1 VSASLPFTGERF
13 TPEIGGAI
21 WYEHWHRYCA
31 LLPAVVGKRVLD
43 AACGEG
49 YGSMLLAGVAAEVTG
64 VDIDDVTIRHA
75 AARYGGRRNLR
86 FVQGSCIALPLASES
101 IDLVVSFET
110 IEHLTEQHALL
121 AELRRVLAPEGV
133 LVVSSPNRPV
143 YSELGAGGRNEYHV
157 RELTREELKA
167 MLDAP
172 FPQQAWYAQ
181 RVLAHSMLWAE
192 DQMRPPGAV
201 ELLALSGERVHSLAV
216 PAPPAYFVVV
226 CGGPGAS
233 LPRLPALS
241 IFDDGAQS
249 LVREYERAVLAE
261 KHHHYD
267 LLDAHKIAEERLDQ
281 AIAAVNDLASSSERE
296 KILRSRVASLEAAL
310 TEAERAAAALA
321 ETEARLRF
329 RESWEGWWRWPLGRL
344 RQFTR
349 RAREPAAAGGPSR

>member
-1 VSASLPFTGERF
+1 MSASLPFTGERF
-13 TPEIGGAI
+13 TPEIAGAI

-31 LLPAVVGKRVLD
+31 VVPGAVGKRVLD

-64 VDIDDVTIRHA
+64 VDIDGATIRHA
-75 AARYGGRRNLR
+75 AARYSGRRNLR
-86 FVQGSCIALPLASES
+86 FVHGSCIALPLASGS
-101 IDLVVSFET
+101 IDLAISFET
-110 IEHLTEQHALL
+110 IEHLTEQQALL

-133 LVVSSPNRPV
+133 LVVSSPNRPI

-157 RELTREELKA
+157 RELTREELKT
-167 MLDAP
+167 MLDAL

-192 DQMRPPGAV
+192 EQAQPGAV
-201 ELLALSGERVHSLAV
+201 ELLALSGERVRSLAV
-216 PAPPAYFVVV
+216 PAPPVYFVVV
-226 CGGPGAS
+226 CGGPAAT

-267 LLDAHKIAEERLDQ
+267 LLDARKIAEERLHQ
-281 AIAAVNDLASSSERE
+281 AIAAVNELASARERE
-296 KILRSRVASLEAAL
+296 EILRDRVAALETAL
-310 TEAERAAAALA
+310 TEAERAAAALV

-349 RAREPAAAGGPSR
+349 RTREPAAAGGTSR

>member
-31 LLPAVVGKRVLD
+31 ALPAAVGKRVLD

-49 YGSMLLAGVAAEVTG
+49 YGSTLLAGVAAEVTG
-64 VDIDDVTIRHA
+64 VDIDGATIGHA
-75 AARYGGRRNLR
+75 TARYAERPNLR
-86 FVQGSCIALPLASES
+86 FVQSSCIALPLASGS
-101 IDLVVSFET
+101 NDLAISFET
-110 IEHLTEQHALL
+110 IEHLTEQHALI

-133 LVVSSPNRPV
+133 LVVSSPNRLV

-157 RELTREELKA
+157 RELAREELKV
-167 MLDAP
+167 MLDGP

-192 DQMRPPGAV
+192 EQASLSAV
-201 ELLALSGERVHSLAV
+201 ELLALSGERVRSLAV
-216 PAPPAYFVVV
+216 PAPPLYFVVV
-226 CGGPGAS
+226 CGGPGIT

-267 LLDAHKIAEERLDQ
+267 LVDARNIADERLKQ
-281 AIAAVNDLASSSERE
+281 AIAAVNELAGSRERE
-296 KILRSRVASLEAAL
+296 QILRGRVAAMEGAL
-310 TEAERAAAALA
+310 VEAERAAAALA

-329 RESWEGWWRWPLGRL
+329 RESWEGWWRWPLARL

-349 RAREPAAAGGPSR
+349 RTREPVAAGGPSQ

>member
-31 LLPAVVGKRVLD
+31 VLPAAVGKRILD

-49 YGSMLLAGVAAEVTG
+49 YGSMLLARVAADVTG
-64 VDIDDVTIRHA
+64 VDIDGATIRHA
-75 AARYGGRRNLR
+75 AARYDGLRNLR
-86 FVQGSCIALPLASES
+86 FVQGSCIALPLASGS
-101 IDLVVSFET
+101 IDLAVSFET
-110 IEHLTEQHALL
+110 IEHLTEQQALI

-143 YSELGAGGRNEYHV
+143 YSELGAGGRNEYHL
-157 RELTREELKA
+157 RELTREEFKA

-192 DQMRPPGAV
+192 EQAEPGAV
-201 ELLALSGERVHSLAV
+201 ELLAFSGERVRSLAV
-216 PAPPAYFVVV
+216 PAPPVYFVVV
-226 CGGPGAS
+226 CGGPSAS

-267 LLDAHKIAEERLDQ
+267 LLDAHKIAEERLQQ
-281 AIAAVNDLASSSERE
+281 AVAAVNELASSCERE
-296 KILRSRVASLEAAL
+296 EILRGRVAALETAL

-344 RQFTR
+344 RQITR